1 MSHRCSLS
9 TSAVRASVS
18 ARRPPIQPTP
28 IQPTSTCFTR
38 FLLTRKSGHNQ
49 HGGACETRRIAPAAM
64 GGHDGGKF
72 PGYGRRRMRTWCA
85 AAVMLALVATP
96 AAAQKAWRHAIIEAK
111 SDAGFAMMVT
121 RGFAEKQGLKLDIQ
135 QIKADQ
141 SGAKALPAGEL
152 DSEEGGPGG
161 AIVAAARGADVKIL
175 GCHWPGLV
183 HGLFARE
190 GVAKIEDLRGKNIAI
205 SSPGALPDLL
215 VRAVLEKQGIAPAEV
230 KFANMGSDT
239 DRYKALTVGV
249 VDAAIVSTEYL
260 PIAPKTVKLLA
271 TGREALPN
279 FMRVCMISS
288 GKALADKPE
297 EAARFRAA
305 EISALRHAVEN
316 RYKDID
322 PDINLPMDKLAWMQE
337 MLIKNGSVPKPVDL
351 AKVVAPAVRA
361 KALELVK

>member
-1 MSHRCSLS
+1 VNHSC
-9 TSAVRASVS
+9 TV
-18 ARRPPIQPTP
+18 I
-28 IQPTSTCFTR
+28 
-38 FLLTRKSGHNQ
+38 
-49 HGGACETRRIAPAAM
+49 
-64 GGHDGGKF
+64 
-72 PGYGRRRMRTWCA
+72 
-85 AAVMLALVATP
+85 LALALGTTP
-96 AAAQKAWRHAIIEAK
+96 AAAQKVWRHAIIEAK

-121 RGFAEKQGLKLDIQ
+121 RGFAEQQGLNLELQ

-141 SGAKALPAGEL
+141 IGLKALLAGEL
-152 DSEEGGPGG
+152 DSYEGGPGG
-161 AIVAAARGADVKIL
+161 AIVAAARGADIKIL

-190 GVAKIEDLRGKNIAI
+190 GIAKVEDLRGKNIAI

-215 VRAVLEKQGIAPAEV
+215 IRAVLEKQGVAASEV

-239 DRYKALTVGV
+239 DRYKALSAGV

-288 GKALADKPE
+288 GKVLAEKGD
-297 EAARFRAA
+297 EAAHFLAA
-305 EISALRHAVEN
+305 EMSALRHAVAN
-316 RYKDID
+316 RDEEVRLTFEIAKAKAGDPRPGFIFDEATRHKDID
-322 PDINLPMDKLAWMQE
+322 PEIKLPMEKLSWMQE
-337 MLIKNGSVPKPVDL
+337 MLIKNGSMPKPADL
-351 AKVVAPAVRA
+351 AKIVAPEVRA